1 MIVSDF
7 NVLGLVLILNKVPMH
22 FFAEAICILLRLYA
36 GLCENIDHLSP
47 AEARAG
53 TELGNK
59 NINVF

>member
-1 MIVSDF
+1 
-7 NVLGLVLILNKVPMH
+7 MH

-36 GLCENIDHLSP
+36 GLCKNIDHLSPAEARAGTELGNIDHLSP

>member
-1 MIVSDF
+1 
-7 NVLGLVLILNKVPMH
+7 MH

-53 TELGNK
+53 TEPLRNPSSNDCYFNMISQSVGK
-59 NINVF
+59 SHIML